1 MGFKPIRKYFLAFK
15 ISNKKAYEILKERT
29 CGISMKK
36 YHNILAI
43 MGFKPMTSITKH
55 FLAYEISKEKALNIQ
70 ALIGFKPSQNILQL
84 LKHQK
89 RKPIKYLRRKLMEC
103 KSTKPITFLL

>member
-55 FLAYEISKEKALNIQ
+55 FPAYEISKEKALNIQ
-70 ALIGFKPSQNILQL
+70 ALIGFKPMT
-84 LKHQK
+84 
-89 RKPIKYLRRKLMEC
+89 KYSSAFEISKESL
-103 KSTKPITFLL
+103 